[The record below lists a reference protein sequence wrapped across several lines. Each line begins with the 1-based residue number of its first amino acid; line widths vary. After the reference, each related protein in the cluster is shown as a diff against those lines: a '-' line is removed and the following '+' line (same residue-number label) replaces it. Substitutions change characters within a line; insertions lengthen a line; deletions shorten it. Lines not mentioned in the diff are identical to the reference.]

1 MPYEDPIVRVG
12 LLQRALQA
20 PGGVFRQRCSLMGG
34 WCPDWLML
42 AAPSLEGMQ
51 YCRGLR
57 EAEHRRPG
65 AGEAFLNLRDNE
77 STFMEPGAMR
87 QAGASLPAYSR
98 NQRRWRSR
106 VWHEEWW
113 PHRGAVVPHYGGAS
127 FVSAVCRG
135 ARAPTGLVLA
145 APSLEGMCFCM
156 GCEAEHWRPEQTRQ
170 ASVCQ
175 SGGTLIDAGTVRQE
189 VAMLPADS
197 RNQRRWRSRVCPG
210 VW

>member
-34 WCPDWLML
+34 WRPDWLRL

-106 VWHEEWW
+106 VWHEERWLL
-113 PHRGAVVPHYGGAS
+113 RGAVVPHYGGVFLCQCALQGGS
-127 FVSAVCRG
+127 RPDWAGVGRSLTGGDVLLHGLRS
-135 ARAPTGLVLA
+135 RALA
-145 APSLEGMCFCM
+145 ARTDKASLCL
-156 GCEAEHWRPEQTRQ
+156 P
-170 ASVCQ
+170 
-175 SGGTLIDAGTVRQE
+175 VR
-189 VAMLPADS
+189 
-197 RNQRRWRSRVCPG
+197 G
-210 VW
+210 HTH